1 MSEQVYEQ
9 LTLFPAD
16 SHASPFLS
24 PGSDE
29 ARMMTVTSGQRCSE
43 LLRKSSPLGLL
54 AKMLLESST
63 WHSTLC
69 WLTWNFKATKQGRL
83 YFQLVASTPRISD
96 TDAPLWPT
104 PAARDCKE
112 ANSMEHL
119 QREGKRNHADQLAN
133 AVKLWPTV
141 TASDYRARGPNSH
154 QQGLPEA
161 VRMWPTPTS
170 RSGTGPSQ
178 TETRQGGMDLQTAAA
193 LWPTPTVI
201 GNYSHLGSG
210 PKAGTGLPTA
220 AKLYPTPT
228 PTERTSFGEG
238 KPYVTATGSIRRKN
252 KDGSTS
258 NMGLTATVAGN
269 GGQLN
274 PEWVEAMMGFPIGW
288 TASEPDG
295 QTGVGSSESP
305 A

>member
-133 AVKLWPTV
+133 
-141 TASDYRARGPNSH
+141 
-154 QQGLPEA
+154 A

>member
-1 MSEQVYEQ
+1 
-9 LTLFPAD
+9 
-16 SHASPFLS
+16 
-24 PGSDE
+24 
-29 ARMMTVTSGQRCSE
+29 
-43 LLRKSSPLGLL
+43 
-54 AKMLLESST
+54 
-63 WHSTLC
+63 
-69 WLTWNFKATKQGRL
+69 
-83 YFQLVASTPRISD
+83 
-96 TDAPLWPT
+96 
-104 PAARDCKE
+104 
-112 ANSMEHL
+112 MEHL
-119 QREGKRNHADQLAN
+119 QREGKHNHADQLAN

-238 KPYVTATGSIRRKN
+238 KPYVTATGSIQRKN

-305 A
+305 ASSTRTLRII

>member
-1 MSEQVYEQ
+1 
-9 LTLFPAD
+9 
-16 SHASPFLS
+16 
-24 PGSDE
+24 
-29 ARMMTVTSGQRCSE
+29 
-43 LLRKSSPLGLL
+43 
-54 AKMLLESST
+54 
-63 WHSTLC
+63 
-69 WLTWNFKATKQGRL
+69 
-83 YFQLVASTPRISD
+83 
-96 TDAPLWPT
+96 
-104 PAARDCKE
+104 
-112 ANSMEHL
+112 
-119 QREGKRNHADQLAN
+119 
-133 AVKLWPTV
+133 
-141 TASDYRARGPNSH
+141 
-154 QQGLPEA
+154 
-161 VRMWPTPTS
+161 MWPTPTS

-238 KPYVTATGSIRRKN
+238 KPYVAATGSIRRKN